1 MLLDLPIN
9 GKTINRLTNINE
21 SISERLLGFRLIQN
35 SMRGQGIKITWLKNE
50 QSNILNI
57 YLPLLQNIDKIGKYS

>member
-9 GKTINRLTNINE
+9 DKTINRLTNINE

-35 SMRGQGIKITWLKNE
+35 NMRGQGIKITWLKNE